1 MKAEEFL
8 ENCAEDVPAS
18 GIFKHRHTFSRYETL
33 KLMEQYAN
41 DEAMDC
47 VFDYAKYL
55 VERIN
60 NPILPSMPV
69 GMWFNK
75 WLRSKQKYT
84 VEK

>member
-1 MKAEEFL
+1 MKAEDL
-8 ENCAEDVPAS
+8 AKQIS
-18 GIFKHRHTFSRYETL
+18 GIQPRTPLAEAMLEKHIEAI
-33 KLMEQYAN
+33 KQYAN